1 MGAILH
7 MDALRWGGIST
18 QAMWAILHMD
28 VGAILDM
35 DALKP
40 EGYINAGHPGY
51 GRTEAGA
58 AILDMDALKP
68 EWYINASN
76 GGHPGYGRTE
86 VGRYIN
92 TSNGGHPAYG
102 RTEVGRYISAS
113 NVGCPAYGRTEAGA
127 VYQRKQLQAVL
138 KPEWY
143 IHAVLHM
150 DTSNAE
156 AGAVYQCNASNPGAV
171 GSINAADRKGS
182 KARKQGHQNEVEEGR
197 TALSIAALS
206 EGLPY
211 AAHGAAEI
219 DNIELGRGCTCRHIT
234 YMPWEVEY
242 HDQEL
247 GPKRATIGPP
257 WGFQNRKNELALA
270 PHGCTHTGCHC
281 IVIGGNGLGGTLFGT
296 HDLGIGVGPNDN
308 CTSLEI
314 PFIPMDSYER
324 KSWTADEVITSQ
336 IIMAILM
343 AGVV

>member
-1 MGAILH
+1 M
-7 MDALRWGGIST
+7 
-18 QAMWAILHMD
+18 Q
-28 VGAILDM
+28 AILDM

-40 EGYINAGHPGY
+40 ERYINA
-51 GRTEAGA
+51 
-58 AILDMDALKP
+58 
-68 EWYINASN
+68 
-76 GGHPGYGRTE
+76 
-86 VGRYIN
+86 
-92 TSNGGHPAYG
+92 SNGGHPAYG
-102 RTEVGRYISAS
+102 RTEVGRYINAS
-113 NVGCPAYGRTEAGA
+113 NVGRPAYGRTEAGA

-150 DTSNAE
+150 DASNAE

-270 PHGCTHTGCHC
+270 PHGCTHTGTIKSADWQHPHLTPCRLLC
-281 IVIGGNGLGGTLFGT
+281 
-296 HDLGIGVGPNDN
+296 PP
-308 CTSLEI
+308 SLLENLW
-314 PFIPMDSYER
+314 MH
-324 KSWTADEVITSQ
+324 
-336 IIMAILM
+336 
-343 AGVV
+343 

>member
-1 MGAILH
+1 MGAILD
-7 MDALRWGGIST
+7 MDAPRWGSIST
-18 QAMWAILHMD
+18 QAMWAILLD

-58 AILDMDALKP
+58 AILDMDALKL
-68 EWYINASN
+68 ERYINASN
-76 GGHPGYGRTE
+76 GGHPGYGCTEVGQYINASNGGHPAYGRTE
-86 VGRYIN
+86 VGQYIN
-92 TSNGGHPAYG
+92 ASNGGHPAYG
-102 RTEVGRYISAS
+102 RTEVGRYINAS
-113 NVGCPAYGRTEAGA
+113 NVGRPAYGRTEAGA

-150 DTSNAE
+150 DASNAE

-270 PHGCTHTGCHC
+270 PHGCTHTG
-281 IVIGGNGLGGTLFGT
+281 V
-296 HDLGIGVGPNDN
+296 
-308 CTSLEI
+308 
-314 PFIPMDSYER
+314 M
-324 KSWTADEVITSQ
+324 
-336 IIMAILM
+336 
-343 AGVV
+343 